1 MSDAVRSTLAASGCL
16 LRGLPLFFRAA
27 PRTPLRVLGIIALD
41 TLHVLRRS
49 RPLPRPRVQELAAFL
64 DLEGC
69 ANQQWDHK
77 RPCAAECQALMQRLE
92 KAGLGPCTTDY
103 LNRLRDL
110 EGARPAPGGDQRRCD
125 EVRAYREA
133 VARLSITTAA
143 AIALNEPCLDDD
155 DVEAL
160 FCILMQCQ
168 IIDDVMDYREDQ
180 AAGLPSFL
188 TASASLPLAMELTT
202 AAARYYAANQANPK
216 DCLNGGGRAIFPLR
230 VMLGVVTALTTLTI
244 RMTRPI
250 LNTRQR
256 GAEQTC

>member
-1 MSDAVRSTLAASGCL
+1 MSDGVRSSLVAAGCL

-27 PRTPLRVLGIIALD
+27 PKTPLRVLGIIALD

-49 RPLPRPRVQELAAFL
+49 RPLPRQRIRDLATFL

-77 RPCAAECQALMQRLE
+77 HSCAGEYEALTQRL
-92 KAGLGPCTTDY
+92 AHFGLGPRTTDY
-103 LNRLRDL
+103 LSRLREL
-110 EGARPAPGGDQRRCD
+110 ESARPVPGGDHRRFD
-125 EVRAYREA
+125 EVRSYREA

-143 AIALNEPCLDDD
+143 AIALDEPRPGDE
-155 DVEAL
+155 DVDTL
-160 FCILMQCQ
+160 FRILMQCQ
-168 IIDDVMDYREDQ
+168 IIDDVMDCGEDQ

-188 TASASLPLAMELTT
+188 TASASLPQAMELTA
-202 AAARYYAANQANPK
+202 AAARHYAASGPPAP
-216 DCLNGGGRAIFPLR
+216 DRAIFPLR
-230 VMLGVVTALTTLTI
+230 VALRVVTALARILVCLI
-244 RMTRPI
+244 RPI